1 MNKNINS
8 KMELKNRINS
18 GDVLIGSWLQIGHPA
33 VLEYMAMLDF
43 DWLTVDMEHSDITID
58 CFTNM
63 LRGADNENKPVF
75 ARVKKNS
82 ALDIRQVLD
91 AGALGVIVP
100 LVNTVEDAKKAV
112 SAAKYAPIGERGFAY
127 CRANRYGQSFDEYA
141 KYANDQTVVII
152 MIESKEAVEKID
164 DLISV
169 DGVDGVIIGP
179 YDLSGSY
186 GVPGQTQSPC
196 IKKAMDRVVNS
207 CKVHNKAAGIHEVIP
222 DEENISSIIQK
233 GFSFIAVG
241 MDNVF
246 LGQSAKAGIE
256 VSRRA
261 IKELL

>member
-1 MNKNINS
+1 MNTMIKS
-8 KMELKNRINS
+8 KEALKKRLVS

-33 VLEYMAMLDF
+33 VMEYMASFDF

-58 CFTNM
+58 CLTNM
-63 LRGADNENKPVF
+63 LRGADNYDKPVF

-91 AGALGVIVP
+91 VGASGVIVP
-100 LVNTVEDAKKAV
+100 LVNTVEDAEKAV
-112 SAAKYAPIGERGFAY
+112 SAAKYAPDGERGFAY
-127 CRANRYGQSFDEYA
+127 CRANGYGRNFDEYA
-141 KYANDQTVVII
+141 KNANDQVVVII
-152 MIESKEAVEKID
+152 MIESIEAVDKID
-164 DLISV
+164 ALLTV

-186 GVPGQTQSPC
+186 GVPGQTQSQC
-196 IKKAMDRVVNS
+196 IIEAMGKVVSACKA
-207 CKVHNKAAGIHEVIP
+207 HNKAAGIHEVVP
-222 DEENISSIIQK
+222 DEGNISSIVQQ

-246 LGQSAKAGIE
+246 IGQAAQAGLE

-261 IKELL
+261 IKEL